1 MQVLRKMCMLS
12 QSKNCNIQIVETGGD
27 SSTSSE
33 VDYSWITFK
42 SVFKS
47 MF

>member
-1 MQVLRKMCMLS
+1 MQP
-12 QSKNCNIQIVETGGD
+12 QSKNGKIQLVDTGGD
-27 SSTSSE
+27 SSTSCS

-47 MF
+47 WF